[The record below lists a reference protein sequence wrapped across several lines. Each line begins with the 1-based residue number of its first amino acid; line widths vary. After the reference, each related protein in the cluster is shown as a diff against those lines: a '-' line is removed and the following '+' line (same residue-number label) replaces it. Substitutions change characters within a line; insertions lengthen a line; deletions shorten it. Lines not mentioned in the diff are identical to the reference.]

1 MIKNFFE
8 NLKIPE
14 KGEIFETV
22 LKDKNVV
29 IERIVSS
36 ENIEPKEYIQEQD
49 EWVIVLKGSAEIKIG
64 EEILYLKEGDFVFI
78 PSKKPHWVLK
88 AEKGTVWLAV
98 HIFTC

>member
-14 KGEIFETV
+14 KGETFETI
-22 LKDKNVV
+22 LKNKNVI

-36 ENIEPKEYIQEQD
+36 DNIEPKEYIQEQD
-49 EWVIVLKGSAEIKIG
+49 EWVILLKGKAILKI
-64 EEILYLKEGDFVFI
+64 ENKILELKEGDFVFI

-88 AEKGTVWLAV
+88 TEKGTVWLAV
-98 HIFTC
+98 HIY